1 VPCASVHGA
10 NRLGGTPRPS
20 SSSSASA
27 PGATLPARRWGEAE
41 VTTGKDGEWEPAD
54 YEFEVEVGET
64 GGQGPA
70 AADGGAVAT
79 DPDGVLE
86 AEVES
91 AKDRVRRTA
100 LAEGSQPRRDPL
112 DGPADDDRERQRVPR
127 GGRLKETLGDLRE
140 AREAYKDVAV
150 SDPSRTFNT
159 DLIHTME
166 TRNILDIAEAL
177 TMGALARR
185 SSAAL
190 TGAKS
195 ARSATTRT
203 G

>member
-1 VPCASVHGA
+1 
-10 NRLGGTPRPS
+10 
-20 SSSSASA
+20 
-27 PGATLPARRWGEAE
+27 
-41 VTTGKDGEWEPAD
+41 
-54 YEFEVEVGET
+54 
-64 GGQGPA
+64 
-70 AADGGAVAT
+70 VAT

-91 AKDRVRRTA
+91 AKDRVEELLSRKGRNHAETRSKVQQTMTA
-100 LAEGSQPRRDPL
+100 NVNVF
-112 DGPADDDRERQRVPR
+112 REE
-127 GGRLKETLGDLRE
+127 GRLEETLSDLHE
-140 AREAYKDVAV
+140 ARETYKDVAV

-166 TRNILDIAEAL
+166 TRNILDDIAEAL

>member
-1 VPCASVHGA
+1 M
-10 NRLGGTPRPS
+10 
-20 SSSSASA
+20 
-27 PGATLPARRWGEAE
+27 GEAE

-64 GGQGPA
+64 GGQDPA
-70 AADGGAVAT
+70 AADGGAVATT

-91 AKDRVRRTA
+91 AKDRVEEL

-112 DGPADDDRERQRVPR
+112 EGPADDDRERQRVPR
-127 GGRLKETLGDLRE
+127 GGSARGRRLATSTRRE
-140 AREAYKDVAV
+140 RRTKDVAV

-166 TRNILDIAEAL
+166 TRNILDIAE
-177 TMGALARR
+177 GADDGRARATGVPRRSLAQRAPGARR
-185 SSAAL
+185 RE
-190 TGAKS
+190 TG
-195 ARSATTRT
+195 
-203 G
+203 

>member
-1 VPCASVHGA
+1 
-10 NRLGGTPRPS
+10 
-20 SSSSASA
+20 
-27 PGATLPARRWGEAE
+27 
-41 VTTGKDGEWEPAD
+41 
-54 YEFEVEVGET
+54 
-64 GGQGPA
+64 
-70 AADGGAVAT
+70 VAT
-79 DPDGVLE
+79 DPDGVLLE

-91 AKDRVRRTA
+91 AKDRVDELLSRKGRNHAETRSKVQQTMTA
-100 LAEGSQPRRDPL
+100 NVNVF
-112 DGPADDDRERQRVPR
+112 REE
-127 GGRLKETLGDLRE
+127 GRLEETLSDLHE